1 MRIARWSHENT
12 VGEGFVIDDRVVAF
26 PEGATVADI
35 LAGGRDAAHAAF
47 GRVHGEAGTPLD
59 SVRLLAPLVPASVR
73 DFVAFEEHVEGVSAG
88 VEGKS
93 HVADEWYEAPT
104 FYFTNPHTIL
114 GPDDVLRPPVTERLD
129 FELEVA
135 VVIGA
140 STGSATGEPG
150 SATEEPGSATGE
162 PGLATGE
169 PGSATGWSNLTV
181 EDAASVI
188 FGYTIMNDWSAR
200 DLQGREMK
208 VRLGPAKGKDFG
220 TALGPWIVTADE
232 LEPYLDA
239 DGFLAIRAEVYIN
252 GELTGEDLVSNA
264 GWPFP
269 EFVAY
274 ASRNSRVVPGDVLGS
289 GTVGNGGCL
298 GELWGRNGG
307 LVPPPLAEGDEVR
320 MVVEGIGELVGV
332 VGAAVPA
339 PVVPPARPRP
349 RLRRREEQ

>member
-1 MRIARWSHENT
+1 MKIARWADGADL
-12 VGEGFVIDDRVVAF
+12 GEGFVIGDRVVPF
-26 PEGATVADI
+26 PNGLRVSQVLGQGLAAARGLFERVADDE
-35 LAGGRDAAHAAF
+35 GRSL
-47 GRVHGEAGTPLD
+47 G
-59 SVRLLAPLVPASVR
+59 SVRLIAPLEPASIR

-93 HVADEWYEAPT
+93 HVAPEWYEAPT
-104 FYFTNPHTIL
+104 FYFTNPHTVL
-114 GPDDVLRPPVTERLD
+114 GPDEVVSPPVTERLD

-135 VVIGA
+135 VVVGGVEGSDGRNLDA
-140 STGSATGEPG
+140 GSAR
-150 SATEEPGSATGE
+150 SH
-162 PGLATGE
+162 
-169 PGSATGWSNLTV
+169 
-181 EDAASVI
+181 I

-200 DLQGREMK
+200 DLQAREMK

-232 LEPYLDA
+232 LDGFVDD
-239 DGFLAIRAEVYIN
+239 DGFLQIRAEVYVNDRLI
-252 GELTGEDLVSNA
+252 GADLVSNA

-307 LVPPPLAEGDEVR
+307 LTPAPLVPGDVVR
-320 MVVEGIGELVGV
+320 MVVEGIGELVGT
-332 VGAAVPA
+332 VGE
-339 PVVPPARPRP
+339 PVVAPEVSRARSRPRH
-349 RLRRREEQ
+349 RTRGL